1 MSYYGAERERTF
13 KAYNLADYDPSRV
26 TGLYNIPTLEA
37 EHHIP
42 SKLIAFNK
50 MLSEKDNITLIKTDI
65 SPDNESIIKDDIT
78 NPNLELYNDVDI
90 IYSIRPPS
98 ELQPYL
104 VKLAEKI
111 DAMLII
117 KPLTGEELNTP
128 RVKMKLK
135 NFKKA
140 SFYILR

>member
-1 MSYYGAERERTF
+1 MWQDF
-13 KAYNLADYDPSRV
+13 ADYILNEVGNQEIKIAEIGVGKFDK
-26 TGLYNIPTLEA
+26 IAETL
-37 EHHIP
+37 
-42 SKLIAFNK
+42 SK
-50 MLSEKDNITLIKTDI
+50 KDNITLIKTDI
-65 SPDNESIIKDDIT
+65 LPKDNTIIKDDIT
-78 NPNLELYNDVDI
+78 NPNLELYKDVKI

-104 VKLAEKI
+104 VKLALEI
-111 DAMLII
+111 NSQLII
-117 KPLTGEELNTP
+117 KPLTNEDLNTG

>member
-1 MSYYGAERERTF
+1 MWQDF
-13 KAYNLADYDPSRV
+13 ADYILDETENQNVR
-26 TGLYNIPTLEA
+26 IA
-37 EHHIP
+37 EIGVG
-42 SKLIAFNK
+42 KFNTI
-50 MLSEKDNITLIKTDI
+50 SEILQKQENITLIKTDI
-65 SPDNESIIKDDIT
+65 SPADATVIKDDIT
-78 NPNLELYNDVDI
+78 KPNLELYRDVDI

-104 VKLAEKI
+104 VRLANEVGCQ
-111 DAMLII
+111 LII
-117 KPLTGEELNTP
+117 KPLTNEDLNTG